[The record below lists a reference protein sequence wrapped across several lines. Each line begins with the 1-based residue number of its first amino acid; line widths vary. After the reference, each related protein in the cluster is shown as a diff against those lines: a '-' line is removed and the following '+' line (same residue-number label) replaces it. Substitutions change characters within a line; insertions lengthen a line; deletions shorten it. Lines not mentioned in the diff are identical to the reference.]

1 MFCMFRF
8 FKRNRNLFDLKINIT
23 TKSLKTFLKS
33 KGLRNL
39 ILCYDHYIATYTGN
53 ISDLVTG
60 LSAKYVGN
68 VDNEDSVFEFNYN
81 GLICYMCCGDFINQD
96 KIYIQTKP
104 FKGLSKVE

>member
-1 MFCMFRF
+1 MFRF
-8 FKRNRNLFDLKINIT
+8 FKRKRNPFDLKINVT
-23 TKSLKTFLKS
+23 TKSLKTFLKL

-39 ILCYDHYIATYTGN
+39 ILCYDYYIATYIGN

-68 VDNEDSVFEFNYN
+68 IDNEYSVFEFNYN
-81 GLICYMCCGDFINQD
+81 GLICYMRYGDFINQN